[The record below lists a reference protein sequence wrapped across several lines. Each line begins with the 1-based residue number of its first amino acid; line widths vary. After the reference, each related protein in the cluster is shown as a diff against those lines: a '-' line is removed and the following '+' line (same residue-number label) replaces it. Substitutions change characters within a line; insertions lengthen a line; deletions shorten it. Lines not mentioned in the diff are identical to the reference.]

1 MNQSDLFTHPGPE
14 TLITEDGHALVY
26 RHWLDPK
33 RADDSFT
40 VLKETLA
47 WEQSVLMMY
56 GKRVAIPRLN
66 AWYGDTGSR
75 YQYSGAYFSPLPW
88 TAELSSLRDAIQ
100 TTTGFGYNSVL
111 ANLYRNGAD
120 GVAWHSDDEP
130 ELGPEPAIASLSLG
144 QTRRFTLRHKTN
156 GHRVAVDL
164 QHGDLLLM
172 HGPLQRFWQHQIA
185 KSKKPLGP
193 RINLTYR
200 WVVSSS
206 QGV

>member
-1 MNQSDLFTHPGPE
+1 M
-14 TLITEDGHALVY
+14 
-26 RHWLDPK
+26 
-33 RADDSFT
+33 
-40 VLKETLA
+40 
-47 WEQSVLMMY
+47 
-56 GKRVAIPRLN
+56 
-66 AWYGDTGSR
+66 
-75 YQYSGAYFSPLPW
+75 
-88 TAELSSLRDAIQ
+88 
-100 TTTGFGYNSVL
+100 FGYNSVL
-111 ANLYRNGAD
+111 ANLYRSGAD

-144 QTRRFTLRHKTN
+144 ETRRFTLRHKSA
-156 GHRVAVDL
+156 GEQVAVDL
-164 QHGDLLLM
+164 HHGDLLLM